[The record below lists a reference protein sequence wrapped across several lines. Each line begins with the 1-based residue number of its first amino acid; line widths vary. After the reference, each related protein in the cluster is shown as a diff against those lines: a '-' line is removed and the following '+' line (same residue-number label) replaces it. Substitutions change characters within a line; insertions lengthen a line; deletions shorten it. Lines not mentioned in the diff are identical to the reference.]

1 MSQVD
6 TTAFLPI
13 IAEDD
18 SVQSDT
24 LAATGLLRMENHTLT
39 PHDFLEDSY
48 FAGSP
53 YFHPELG
60 IAQNG
65 EMGNPVPYTLAGD
78 DIIIGLLLGCFMFIM
93 VGLSVSRQT
102 FFRQMRGFFYLS
114 RRESEITPTAVE
126 QNFQTLLLIPAALL
140 AGLVVYVCQCHFFG
154 MTYSIHPIALL
165 LGIDILVLVVYFVLK
180 YILYQMVNW
189 VFFDKKNNEQWNA
202 TLCFLTETEGILMLP
217 LLLLSIYGDM
227 PLGFLLISI
236 LFVVFLA
243 KLLTFYECFLIFFK
257 RTRVYVQIFLYLCA
271 LELMPLFGLWGVL
284 MTITNSLQ
292 IKY

>member
-65 EMGNPVPYTLAGD
+65 EIGNPVPYTLAGD

-93 VGLSVSRQT
+93 VALSVSRQT
-102 FFRQMRGFFYLS
+102 FSVRCGVSFIYLAVNPRLHQQRWNKTSKHYCSYRQRCW
-114 RRESEITPTAVE
+114 
-126 QNFQTLLLIPAALL
+126 QDLLFMCVNVISL
-140 AGLVVYVCQCHFFG
+140 A
-154 MTYSIHPIALL
+154 
-165 LGIDILVLVVYFVLK
+165 
-180 YILYQMVNW
+180 
-189 VFFDKKNNEQWNA
+189 
-202 TLCFLTETEGILMLP
+202 
-217 LLLLSIYGDM
+217 
-227 PLGFLLISI
+227 
-236 LFVVFLA
+236 
-243 KLLTFYECFLIFFK
+243 
-257 RTRVYVQIFLYLCA
+257 
-271 LELMPLFGLWGVL
+271 
-284 MTITNSLQ
+284 
-292 IKY
+292 